1 MSGSVTMKGGLLG
14 HGTQHTKSMVEVP
27 KTPIL
32 EQGSPIYSQRQTM
45 DPVRTGSRSYSK
57 MDAVIEKPSSKRY
70 TGS

>member
-1 MSGSVTMKGGLLG
+1 
-14 HGTQHTKSMVEVP
+14 MVEVP